1 MDLSPADHS
10 LVVLHWCCHRQR
22 MGGTAYSWSLP
33 LTAGHHTLPVPY
45 SLEPMRIL
53 CATAVLEHG
62 GDLPGREEQREAHR
76 AMQGI
81 ANIIS
86 FRDTATVSVP
96 LQRGGGR
103 GGTE

>member
-1 MDLSPADHS
+1 
-10 LVVLHWCCHRQR
+10 
-22 MGGTAYSWSLP
+22 
-33 LTAGHHTLPVPY
+33 
-45 SLEPMRIL
+45 
-53 CATAVLEHG
+53 
-62 GDLPGREEQREAHR
+62 
-76 AMQGI
+76 MQGI